1 MDAMSLL
8 AAPVW
13 HFWIAVPLSIGAVGM
28 TIAMAAVYFKKFVL
42 PRYPRS

>member
-1 MDAMSLL
+1 MDGMSLL

-13 HFWIAVPLSIGAVGM
+13 HFWIAVPLTIGAVGM
-28 TIAMAAVYFKKFVL
+28 TIGMAVGYFKKFVL